1 MWNIATQKLRFTA
14 SKLSQTLAQTKW
26 LRTTPCLRNIKQFG
40 KKIHNHVPFDIN
52 SSKRPSS
59 FCLYGRNMP
68 SKCNEFG
75 MDPRIIVLFDSPK
88 LSYEEA
94 LKFCPHGL
102 CKFHF
107 FLFIS
112 TKKLRGSIDGCRPV
126 SNWLWQIRRIRTFQ
140 WSTCLDKH
148 RIRDPRTAWY
158 MDQSHFSLFKLDFGR
173 WMWMRSSL
181 DFCIERFNKTHF
193 KSDGKIF
200 VLEEYFNAEPVNS
213 PNGEW
218 QLFPDALKLDL
229 KDNASLLNSWSHEP
243 GESL

>member
-1 MWNIATQKLRFTA
+1 MSVISCNPLNIFSWPPVVIDLQWMQFLKLASSFKCYFTHGHGSAKRYTFYHSLWITMIHRRWYLSSNTA

-107 FLFIS
+107 FLFKS

-148 RIRDPRTAWY
+148 RIRDPRTAWFTK
-158 MDQSHFSLFKLDFGR
+158 QSLF
-173 WMWMRSSL
+173 SS
-181 DFCIERFNKTHF
+181 F
-193 KSDGKIF
+193 
-200 VLEEYFNAEPVNS
+200 
-213 PNGEW
+213 
-218 QLFPDALKLDL
+218 
-229 KDNASLLNSWSHEP
+229 
-243 GESL
+243 